1 MKVYVSL
8 AAFFSFLGAVAFAE
22 VLELEGTVK
31 AVDASAR
38 SISVV
43 RKTPKGEKVLD
54 LEVAKKAGDLSK
66 VKAGESIRLTY
77 DPDVEVV
84 TGFSISGG
92 VTGTG
97 NATEKKE
104 DAISMIP
111 KEGLKGW
118 RLHTPLP
125 EPNWILADGMLVCIG
140 EGSDLATEADFDDF
154 EMSVEFSLPSKC
166 NSGIFLRDQYELQ
179 LLDNEFR
186 DQKNQPARPGSACGA
201 IWGKSPPKVNAYVG
215 PNRWN
220 KLYVRIVGDK
230 VSARLNNKVILE
242 DVVLANEQESL
253 TALGPLRIQ
262 CTAST
267 TGAKFRGWTVTP
279 LSKE

>member
-1 MKVYVSL
+1 MVKAFMACLFAVL
-8 AAFFSFLGAVAFAE
+8 ATAAHAE

-31 AVDASAR
+31 AVDAAAR
-38 SISVV
+38 TMSVE
-43 RKTPKGEKVLD
+43 RKTPKGNKTLE
-54 LEVAKKAGDLSK
+54 LEVNKKAGDLSSVK
-66 VKAGESIRLTY
+66 VGESIRLTY
-77 DPDVEVV
+77 DPDMEVV
-84 TGFSISGG
+84 TGFSVSGDLN
-92 VTGTG
+92 G
-97 NATEKKE
+97 NANTKE
-104 DAISMIP
+104 RKGETVSMIP
-111 KEGLKGW
+111 NEGLKGW

-125 EPNWILADGMLVCIG
+125 EPNWVLANDMLVCIG
-140 EGSDLATEADFDDF
+140 EGSDIATETAFDDF

-230 VSARLNNKVILE
+230 VSARLNNTVILE

-262 CTAST
+262 CMAST
-267 TGAKFRGWTVTP
+267 TGAKFRNWIVTP
-279 LSKE
+279 LSKEQ